1 MTLGG
6 SLYVGIQTLL
16 VGMLVTFVGLAA
28 LQFIIRAMATVT
40 ARRESSP
47 SEGGAAAPR
56 VEARQA
62 APQANAEEAVAAA
75 AAAAMAAASGAR
87 TDEEVAAI
95 GAVLALLAS
104 EGARGASIGAVRKV
118 SPASTAFAEPMGLAG
133 EIQTDDSQ
141 AGSHS
146 RQEPRHV
153 TELEAI
159 NNLPDMPDIP
169 AHTHS
174 EEDCSSE
181 EVSRGR

>member
-118 SPASTAFAEPMGLAG
+118 SPASTALPNLWGLAG
-133 EIQTDDSQ
+133 RYELMT
-141 AGSHS
+141 A
-146 RQEPRHV
+146 RQEV
-153 TELEAI
+153 IAGK
-159 NNLPDMPDIP
+159 
-169 AHTHS
+169 
-174 EEDCSSE
+174 
-181 EVSRGR
+181 SRGM

>member
-62 APQANAEEAVAAA
+62 APQANAESCSCRRSCGDGGGVW
-75 AAAAMAAASGAR
+75 R
-87 TDEEVAAI
+87 TN
-95 GAVLALLAS
+95 
-104 EGARGASIGAVRKV
+104 R
-118 SPASTAFAEPMGLAG
+118 
-133 EIQTDDSQ
+133 
-141 AGSHS
+141 
-146 RQEPRHV
+146 
-153 TELEAI
+153 
-159 NNLPDMPDIP
+159 
-169 AHTHS
+169 
-174 EEDCSSE
+174 
-181 EVSRGR
+181 